1 MELTQGMELAQ
12 VLKLSPG
19 LLQSMEMLQMN
30 TLELGAYLKELALEN
45 PVLEEAEPGQGQ
57 GQDTWEAFASQVPWL
72 GDTPWTGQTAQE
84 GDWGRGESPTESLA
98 FLLEEQL
105 ARRGLSPEL
114 LAVCRYLAGLLDDD
128 GRLDPED
135 LAGLRTAGVPA
146 ELLER
151 GVEVLQSLEP
161 AGVGARSLE
170 ECLLLQLRRL
180 PGEHTVAQAI
190 CQGHLEELSKEHY
203 GALARRLGVTQ
214 RQVEAAAREIR
225 ALSPSPV
232 GEGVEPPA
240 VPFIRPDVWVAEMD
254 GELRVFVNQWDLPQY
269 QVSQTYRQMLRGGVE
284 AETADYLRQKLQ
296 QAQWVLTCVQRRR
309 KTLEACV
316 QALVQVVVTTFACVA
331 FEYIYELVQAQAAYF
346 RGCQA
351 APGPLLRREVAVQLG
366 VHPSTVTRALR
377 HKYLQCRQGLFP
389 MEYFFARPMGAEG
402 ASPQRAK
409 AALARMIQGEDPR
422 RPLSDQALGERL
434 QAAGMPLARRTVAKY
449 RREMGLPPAYR
460 RRR

>member
-114 LAVCRYLAGLLDDD
+114 LAVCRYLAGVLDDD

-214 RQVEAAAREIR
+214 RQVEA
-225 ALSPSPV
+225 
-232 GEGVEPPA
+232 
-240 VPFIRPDVWVAEMD
+240 
-254 GELRVFVNQWDLPQY
+254 
-269 QVSQTYRQMLRGGVE
+269 
-284 AETADYLRQKLQ
+284 ETADYLRQKLQ

-316 QALVQVVVTTFACVA
+316 QALVQ
-331 FEYIYELVQAQAAYF
+331 AQAAYF

-351 APGPLLRREVAVQLG
+351 APGPLLRREVAAQLG

-402 ASPQRAK
+402 ASPQRVK
-409 AALARMIQGEDPR
+409 VALARMIQGEDPG

>member
-57 GQDTWEAFASQVPWL
+57 DTWEAFASQVPWL
-72 GDTPWTGQTAQE
+72 GDTPWTGQTAQK

-232 GEGVEPPA
+232 GDGAEPA
-240 VPFIRPDVWVAEMD
+240 SGPFIRPDVWVAEMD

-316 QALVQVVVTTFACVA
+316 QALVQ
-331 FEYIYELVQAQAAYF
+331 AQAAYF

-351 APGPLLRREVAVQLG
+351 APGPLLRREVAAQLG

-402 ASPQRAK
+402 ASPQRVK
-409 AALARMIQGEDPR
+409 VALARMIQGEDPG

>member
-296 QAQWVLTCVQRRR
+296 QAEE
-309 KTLEACV
+309 KGMDGGSGSGG
-316 QALVQVVVTTFACVA
+316 
-331 FEYIYELVQAQAAYF
+331 AAGRCGSA
-346 RGCQA
+346 RGGA
-351 APGPLLRREVAVQLG
+351 RGDVPGPQ
-366 VHPSTVTRALR
+366 
-377 HKYLQCRQGLFP
+377 P
-389 MEYFFARPMGAEG
+389 MADGGQPADSRGDPG
-402 ASPQRAK
+402 SPGGRG
-409 AALARMIQGEDPR
+409 GEDDHS
-422 RPLSDQALGERL
+422 LFHCGKG
-434 QAAGMPLARRTVAKY
+434 AGRGTGGR
-449 RREMGLPPAYR
+449 GNCDPA
-460 RRR
+460 

>member
-1 MELTQGMELAQ
+1 MRPVRREGDRNGTD
-12 VLKLSPG
+12 PG
-19 LLQSMEMLQMN
+19 Y
-30 TLELGAYLKELALEN
+30 GAGAGF
-45 PVLEEAEPGQGQ
+45 EAVAWAAAVHGDVADEYAGAGGVSQRTGVGEPGAGGGGAGQ

-232 GEGVEPPA
+232 GEGAEPSA
-240 VPFIRPDVWVAEMD
+240 VPFIRRMSGW
-254 GELRVFVNQWDLPQY
+254 
-269 QVSQTYRQMLRGGVE
+269 
-284 AETADYLRQKLQ
+284 
-296 QAQWVLTCVQRRR
+296 RRW
-309 KTLEACV
+309 TESCGFLSTSGIC
-316 QALVQVVVTTFACVA
+316 
-331 FEYIYELVQAQAAYF
+331 
-346 RGCQA
+346 
-351 APGPLLRREVAVQLG
+351 
-366 VHPSTVTRALR
+366 PSIR
-377 HKYLQCRQGLFP
+377 
-389 MEYFFARPMGAEG
+389 
-402 ASPQRAK
+402 
-409 AALARMIQGEDPR
+409 
-422 RPLSDQALGERL
+422 
-434 QAAGMPLARRTVAKY
+434 
-449 RREMGLPPAYR
+449 
-460 RRR
+460 

>member
-19 LLQSMEMLQMN
+19 LLQSMEMLQMKP
-30 TLELGAYLKELALEN
+30 LALGAYRKALALEN

-316 QALVQVVVTTFACVA
+316 QALVQ
-331 FEYIYELVQAQAAYF
+331 AQAAYF

>member
-114 LAVCRYLAGLLDDD
+114 LAVCRYLAGVLDDD

-284 AETADYLRQKLQ
+284 A
-296 QAQWVLTCVQRRR
+296 
-309 KTLEACV
+309 
-316 QALVQVVVTTFACVA
+316 
-331 FEYIYELVQAQAAYF
+331 
-346 RGCQA
+346 
-351 APGPLLRREVAVQLG
+351 QLG

-402 ASPQRAK
+402 ASPQRVK
-409 AALARMIQGEDPR
+409 VALARMIQGEDPG

>member
-45 PVLEEAEPGQGQ
+45 PVLEEAEPGQ

-214 RQVEAAAREIR
+214 RQVEAAAGRS
-225 ALSPSPV
+225 APSPQPGGGRGGTV
-232 GEGVEPPA
+232 GGAIHPAGCLGGGDGRRAAGFCQPVGFAPVSGEP
-240 VPFIRPDVWVAEMD
+240 
-254 GELRVFVNQWDLPQY
+254 DLPADAA
-269 QVSQTYRQMLRGGVE
+269 RRGGGGDRGLSASKAPAGPVGADVRAAA
-284 AETADYLRQKLQ
+284 AEDAGGLR
-296 QAQWVLTCVQRRR
+296 A
-309 KTLEACV
+309 
-316 QALVQVVVTTFACVA
+316 
-331 FEYIYELVQAQAAYF
+331 
-346 RGCQA
+346 G
-351 APGPLLRREVAVQLG
+351 PGSR
-366 VHPSTVTRALR
+366 
-377 HKYLQCRQGLFP
+377 
-389 MEYFFARPMGAEG
+389 
-402 ASPQRAK
+402 
-409 AALARMIQGEDPR
+409 PR
-422 RPLSDQALGERL
+422 RPISGAVRL
-434 QAAGMPLARRTVAKY
+434 RRGRCCAGRWRRSW
-449 RREMGLPPAYR
+449 GSIPPR
-460 RRR
+460 

>member
-146 ELLER
+146 ELLSGGWR
-151 GVEVLQSLEP
+151 FSSPWSLRVWGPGVW
-161 AGVGARSLE
+161 RSV
-170 ECLLLQLRRL
+170 CCSSC
-180 PGEHTVAQAI
+180 GG
-190 CQGHLEELSKEHY
+190 CQGSIQWPKPS
-203 GALARRLGVTQ
+203 V
-214 RQVEAAAREIR
+214 R
-225 ALSPSPV
+225 A
-232 GEGVEPPA
+232 
-240 VPFIRPDVWVAEMD
+240 IWR
-254 GELRVFVNQWDLPQY
+254 N
-269 QVSQTYRQMLRGGVE
+269 
-284 AETADYLRQKLQ
+284 
-296 QAQWVLTCVQRRR
+296 
-309 KTLEACV
+309 
-316 QALVQVVVTTFACVA
+316 
-331 FEYIYELVQAQAAYF
+331 
-346 RGCQA
+346 
-351 APGPLLRREVAVQLG
+351 
-366 VHPSTVTRALR
+366 
-377 HKYLQCRQGLFP
+377 
-389 MEYFFARPMGAEG
+389 
-402 ASPQRAK
+402 
-409 AALARMIQGEDPR
+409 
-422 RPLSDQALGERL
+422 
-434 QAAGMPLARRTVAKY
+434 
-449 RREMGLPPAYR
+449 
-460 RRR
+460 

>member
-57 GQDTWEAFASQVPWL
+57 DTWEAFASQVPWL
-72 GDTPWTGQTAQE
+72 GDTPWTGQTAQK

-161 AGVGARSLE
+161 AELHVEYGLSLDLGKLKPFHEFFLGVVITVPDYPDYLVDIIKGYQITFQDVSSCFGFLLVVDGPSCYHFFLVFEILAYHLPEVEYLRLAVYKGQHYHGKAVLHLSMLIQSVENYIGVGVALKFYYYTHA
-170 ECLLLQLRRL
+170 L
-180 PGEHTVAQAI
+180 TV
-190 CQGHLEELSKEHY
+190 
-203 GALARRLGVTQ
+203 
-214 RQVEAAAREIR
+214 
-225 ALSPSPV
+225 
-232 GEGVEPPA
+232 
-240 VPFIRPDVWVAEMD
+240 
-254 GELRVFVNQWDLPQY
+254 
-269 QVSQTYRQMLRGGVE
+269 
-284 AETADYLRQKLQ
+284 
-296 QAQWVLTCVQRRR
+296 
-309 KTLEACV
+309 
-316 QALVQVVVTTFACVA
+316 
-331 FEYIYELVQAQAAYF
+331 
-346 RGCQA
+346 
-351 APGPLLRREVAVQLG
+351 
-366 VHPSTVTRALR
+366 
-377 HKYLQCRQGLFP
+377 
-389 MEYFFARPMGAEG
+389 
-402 ASPQRAK
+402 
-409 AALARMIQGEDPR
+409 
-422 RPLSDQALGERL
+422 
-434 QAAGMPLARRTVAKY
+434 
-449 RREMGLPPAYR
+449 
-460 RRR
+460 

>member
-45 PVLEEAEPGQGQ
+45 PVLEEAEPGQ

-225 ALSPSPV
+225 ALSPSSV

-254 GELRVFVNQWDLPQY
+254 GELRVFVNQWDLPQC

-284 AETADYLRQKLQ
+284 AETADYLRQKAPAGPVGADVRAAAAEDAGGLR
-296 QAQWVLTCVQRRR
+296 AGPGPGPGGLFPGAVRRR
-309 KTLEACV
+309 
-316 QALVQVVVTTFACVA
+316 
-331 FEYIYELVQAQAAYF
+331 
-346 RGCQA
+346 RGRCCA
-351 APGPLLRREVAVQLG
+351 GRWRRSWG

-402 ASPQRAK
+402 ASPQRVK

>member
-1 MELTQGMELAQ
+1 MTDGWTRRTWRGCGQQACR
-12 VLKLSPG
+12 
-19 LLQSMEMLQMN
+19 QSF
-30 TLELGAYLKELALEN
+30 
-45 PVLEEAEPGQGQ
+45 
-57 GQDTWEAFASQVPWL
+57 WS
-72 GDTPWTGQTAQE
+72 
-84 GDWGRGESPTESLA
+84 
-98 FLLEEQL
+98 
-105 ARRGLSPEL
+105 
-114 LAVCRYLAGLLDDD
+114 
-128 GRLDPED
+128 
-135 LAGLRTAGVPA
+135 
-146 ELLER
+146 R

-203 GALARRLGVTQ
+203 GALARRLGGHP
-214 RQVEAAAREIR
+214 AAGGGGSPGDPRP
-225 ALSPSPV
+225 LPSPV

-316 QALVQVVVTTFACVA
+316 QALVQ
-331 FEYIYELVQAQAAYF
+331 AQAAYF

-366 VHPSTVTRALR
+366 GPSL
-377 HKYLQCRQGLFP
+377 HGDP
-389 MEYFFARPMGAEG
+389 GAEAQIPSVPSG
-402 ASPQRAK
+402 TVSHGVLFLPGPWGRRGLPQRAK
-409 AALARMIQGEDPR
+409 AALARMIQGEDPPGGR
-422 RPLSDQALGERL
+422 
-434 QAAGMPLARRTVAKY
+434 
-449 RREMGLPPAYR
+449 
-460 RRR
+460 

>member
-135 LAGLRTAGVPA
+135 LAA

-316 QALVQVVVTTFACVA
+316 QALVQ
-331 FEYIYELVQAQAAYF
+331 AQAAYF

-366 VHPSTVTRALR
+366 VHPSTVTQAQIPSVPSGTVS
-377 HKYLQCRQGLFP
+377 HGVLFCP
-389 MEYFFARPMGAEG
+389 AHGG
-402 ASPQRAK
+402 
-409 AALARMIQGEDPR
+409 G
-422 RPLSDQALGERL
+422 G
-434 QAAGMPLARRTVAKY
+434 
-449 RREMGLPPAYR
+449 GLPPAGEGR
-460 RRR
+460 TGQDDPGGGPPAAAE

>member
-30 TLELGAYLKELALEN
+30 TLELGVYLKELALEN
-45 PVLEEAEPGQGQ
+45 PVLEEAEPGQ

-254 GELRVFVNQWDLPQY
+254 EELRVFVNQWDLPQY
-269 QVSQTYRQMLRGGVE
+269 QVSQTYRQMLRGPHPG
-284 AETADYLRQKLQ
+284 A
-296 QAQWVLTCVQRRR
+296 
-309 KTLEACV
+309 
-316 QALVQVVVTTFACVA
+316 
-331 FEYIYELVQAQAAYF
+331 
-346 RGCQA
+346 A
-351 APGPLLRREVAVQLG
+351 APGAGPG
-366 VHPSTVTRALR
+366 PGPG
-377 HKYLQCRQGLFP
+377 GLFP
-389 MEYFFARPMGAEG
+389 GLSGGAGAAAAPGGGGAAGGPSLHGDPGAEAQIPSVPSG
-402 ASPQRAK
+402 
-409 AALARMIQGEDPR
+409 
-422 RPLSDQALGERL
+422 
-434 QAAGMPLARRTVAKY
+434 TVSHGVLFCPAHGGGG
-449 RREMGLPPAYR
+449 GLPPAGEGR
-460 RRR
+460 TGQDDPGGGPPAAAE

>member
-240 VPFIRPDVWVAEMD
+240 GFCQPVGFAPVS
-254 GELRVFVNQWDLPQY
+254 GEPDLPADAA
-269 QVSQTYRQMLRGGVE
+269 RRGGGGDRGLSASKAPAGPVGADVRAAA
-284 AETADYLRQKLQ
+284 AEDAGGLRAGPGPGPGGLFPGLSGG
-296 QAQWVLTCVQRRR
+296 AG
-309 KTLEACV
+309 
-316 QALVQVVVTTFACVA
+316 
-331 FEYIYELVQAQAAYF
+331 AA
-346 RGCQA
+346 A
-351 APGPLLRREVAVQLG
+351 APGGGGAAG
-366 VHPSTVTRALR
+366 GPSL
-377 HKYLQCRQGLFP
+377 HGDP
-389 MEYFFARPMGAEG
+389 GAEAQIPSVPSG
-402 ASPQRAK
+402 
-409 AALARMIQGEDPR
+409 
-422 RPLSDQALGERL
+422 
-434 QAAGMPLARRTVAKY
+434 TVSHGVLFCPAHGGGG
-449 RREMGLPPAYR
+449 GLPPAGEGR
-460 RRR
+460 TGQDDPGGGPPAAAE

>member
-316 QALVQVVVTTFACVA
+316 QALVQ
-331 FEYIYELVQAQAAYF
+331 AQAAYF

-366 VHPSTVTRALR
+366 SIP
-377 HKYLQCRQGLFP
+377 
-389 MEYFFARPMGAEG
+389 
-402 ASPQRAK
+402 
-409 AALARMIQGEDPR
+409 PR
-422 RPLSDQALGERL
+422 
-434 QAAGMPLARRTVAKY
+434 
-449 RREMGLPPAYR
+449 
-460 RRR
+460 